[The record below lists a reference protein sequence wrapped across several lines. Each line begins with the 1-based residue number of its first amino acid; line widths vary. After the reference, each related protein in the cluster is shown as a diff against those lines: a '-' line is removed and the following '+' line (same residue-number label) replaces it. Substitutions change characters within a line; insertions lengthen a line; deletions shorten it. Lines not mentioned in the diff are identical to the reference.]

1 MDIFLENSSLLC
13 RGRYNRPDE
22 NNPVNPATDTD
33 VTQLLQGWSASDKDA
48 TAELI
53 PIVYQELRR
62 LARQYLARERPD
74 HTLQA
79 TALVHEAY
87 LKLVDQKR
95 VTWQSRAHFCAIAAE
110 LMRRIL
116 MHHARAHQSVK
127 RGGKLRKLYLDET
140 RELAQEGVSDLVEL
154 DDALKI
160 FALSYPREST
170 VVELKF
176 FGGMEAK
183 EIAEVLNVSAKTVS
197 RDWTFAKVWLA
208 RELSQQHTHA

>member
-1 MDIFLENSSLLC
+1 MKT
-13 RGRYNRPDE
+13 
-22 NNPVNPATDTD
+22 ATNADF
-33 VTQLLQGWSASDKDA
+33 TQLLRGGSSIDKDG

-53 PIVYQELRR
+53 PIVYEELRR
-62 LARQYLARERPD
+62 LARRYLGRERED

-87 LKLVDQKR
+87 LKLVDQSR

-116 MHHARAHQSVK
+116 MHHARAHQSAK
-127 RGGKLRKLYLDET
+127 RGGGLRKVYLDET
-140 RELAQEGVSDLVEL
+140 RELAQDGATDLVEL
-154 DDALKI
+154 DEALRS
-160 FALSYPREST
+160 FARSYPREST

-183 EIAEVLNVSAKTVS
+183 EIAEVLNVSAKTIS
-197 RDWTFAKVWLA
+197 RDWTFAKAWLA
-208 RELSQQHTHA
+208 RELAQQNAHA